1 MEIGI
6 IGSWREEDREP
17 WSLRSSHDAFVRACE
32 TLGTA
37 LAVRGMR
44 IVVGN
49 DSAALPG
56 RHVLAGYLSVA
67 RGNSDSHRGFIRVIS
82 AARENIP
89 FADLYEC
96 SPGLFRYLTID
107 DANTQHVRQ
116 RFIAEI
122 DAMITIG
129 GGGGTYQVGLE
140 MKLSKKRLVP
150 IGAFGGASA
159 RLLGS
164 LLDSVAAH
172 QLDHLG
178 RLNNPWVPDMAW
190 HVLAALG
197 ADEPSRILLIHGHAV
212 DRLLLKDW
220 LQHEQLAHPIVMAQ
234 EFTAGQTLPEKFE
247 TLATQADAAIALATP
262 DDLGQATLQPGE
274 QRLRARQNVWVEVG
288 WFWGRLGRPRVLLLV
303 RGDLEIP
310 SDLEGI
316 EYHRYQSSPLEVS
329 ELLRTF
335 LRRLSRQNQ

>member
-6 IGSWREEDREP
+6 TGSWREEDREV
-17 WSLRSSHDAFVRACE
+17 WSLRSDRDVFARACE

-37 LAVRGMR
+37 LAIRGMQ
-44 IVVGN
+44 IVVGT
-49 DSAALPG
+49 DSAFTPG
-56 RHVLAGYLSVA
+56 RYVVDGYLSIA
-67 RGNSDSHRGFIRVIS
+67 RGNSDSRRGSIRVIS
-82 AARENIP
+82 PAREKMP

-96 SPGLFRYLTID
+96 SPELFIYLPTD
-107 DANTQHVRQ
+107 HASTQHVRQ

-122 DAMITIG
+122 GAMITIG
-129 GGGGTYQVGLE
+129 GGGGTYQIGLE
-140 MKLSKKRLVP
+140 MKLAKKRLVP

-159 RLLGS
+159 RLLRG

-172 QLDHLG
+172 QLDNLV
-178 RLNNPWVPDMAW
+178 RLNNPWVPDMAS
-190 HVLAALG
+190 HVLTALG

-220 LQHEQLAHPIVMAQ
+220 LQNEQLAHPIVMGQ

-247 TLATQADAAIALATP
+247 VLATQADAAIALATP
-262 DDLGQATLQPGE
+262 DDLGQAVLQPGE
-274 QRLRARQNVWVEVG
+274 QRQRARQNVWVEVG

-310 SDLEGI
+310 SDLDGI

-329 ELLRTF
+329 ELLRKF
-335 LRRLSRQNQ
+335 LQRLSRQNQ